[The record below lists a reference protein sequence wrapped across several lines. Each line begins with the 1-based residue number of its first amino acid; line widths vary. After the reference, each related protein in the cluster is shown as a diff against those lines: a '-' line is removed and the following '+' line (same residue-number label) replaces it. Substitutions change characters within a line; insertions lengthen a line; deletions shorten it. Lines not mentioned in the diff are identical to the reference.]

1 MVELKN
7 LSFSYPNKE
16 ILKDVDLKISQG
28 EFVSIIGENGS
39 GKSTLMNLMLGF
51 LKPDKGSIKLFDVD
65 SHHFRDF
72 QKIGVISQSG
82 LAKFSE
88 FPATA
93 TELVMAKHKRMN
105 KAAKEAALAS
115 LDHVGMLEYKD
126 HMLSELSGGQLQR
139 VLIAREVMFEP
150 DILFLDEPSSA
161 LDQKS
166 VQNLLELLDHFHTVH
181 NMTIVMITHHYDEL
195 SHRVLEVKDGKII
208 ERVRADVSI

>member
-1 MVELKN
+1 MIKLKN

-16 ILKDVDLKISQG
+16 ILKDVNLTIEQG

-51 LKPDKGSIKLFDVD
+51 LKPSHGSITLFDVEAE
-65 SHHFRDF
+65 SFKAFH
-72 QKIGVISQSG
+72 KIGVISQSG
-82 LAKFSE
+82 LQKFSA

-93 TELVMAKHKRMN
+93 LELVMAKHKRMN
-105 KAAKEAALAS
+105 KAAEKAALAS
-115 LDHVGMLEYKD
+115 LDHVGMLAYAH

-166 VQNLLELLDHFHTVH
+166 VENLLELLDHFHKVH
-181 NMTIVMITHHYDEL
+181 HMTIVMITHHQDEL
-195 SHRVLEVKDGKII
+195 SSRILEIKAGQII
-208 ERVRADVSI
+208 ERVREDVSI